1 MLASHIN
8 MVLARVSKNC
18 FTAFNAGLEA
28 VERDDAN
35 GAAIVLQSVQSEAR
49 ILQREANTI
58 HTLLI
63 NVEKQ
68 NETKVENLTMEI
80 NQLYQNEQR
89 LKEKENNLRVK
100 ISGLKAKREQHEKD
114 RNVAERR
121 QEAARAEQREAE
133 EKYEEFK
140 SFWWVPI
147 VGQVLLLRE
156 LIENNKEQ
164 AFKAECEK
172 NRHAREVENADS
184 EISSTNAKINQVS

>member
-1 MLASHIN
+1 MA
-8 MVLARVSKNC
+8 LARVSKNC
-18 FTAFNAGLEA
+18 FTAFNAALEA

-63 NVEKQ
+63 NVEKE

-121 QEAARAEQREAE
+121 QEAARAEQRDAE

-164 AFKAECEK
+164 ARKAEREK

-184 EISSTNAKINQVS
+184 EISSTNAEINQVS